1 MAALVTFV
9 TMGRFVEE
17 ERGKA
22 GIFNALGYS
31 NSRIIHKFVIYG
43 LITSITGTT
52 AGVITGHTLLPILIH
67 NTYKSGICSF
77 LLLNCTSYLGLT
89 LVAFLLGLLSAVL
102 PAFVVAKKELWEN
115 LPNSSFQNH
124 LVQELRLS

>member
-1 MAALVTFV
+1 
-9 TMGRFVEE
+9 MGRFVEE

-67 NTYKSGICSF
+67 NTYKSDLQLPASELHF
-77 LLLNCTSYLGLT
+77 YLGLT

-102 PAFVVAKKELWEN
+102 PAFAVAKKELWEKTF
-115 LPNSSFQNH
+115 PTPPSKTTSC
-124 LVQELRLS
+124 RS

>member
-1 MAALVTFV
+1 
-9 TMGRFVEE
+9 MGRFVEE

-67 NTYKSGICSF
+67 NTYKSD
-77 LLLNCTSYLGLT
+77 LQ
-89 LVAFLLGLLSAVL
+89 L
-102 PAFVVAKKELWEN
+102 PAFELHF
-115 LPNSSFQNH
+115 LPRTLLLWPSF
-124 LVQELRLS
+124 

>member
-17 ERGKA
+17 ERGKLVSS
-22 GIFNALGYS
+22 ALGYS

-67 NTYKSGICSF
+67 NTYKSDLQ
-77 LLLNCTSYLGLT
+77 LLLSSCTST
-89 LVAFLLGLLSAVL
+89 
-102 PAFVVAKKELWEN
+102 
-115 LPNSSFQNH
+115 
-124 LVQELRLS
+124 

>member
-17 ERGKA
+17 ERGKI

-31 NSRIIHKFVIYG
+31 SPRIIHKFVIYG

-52 AGVITGHTLLPILIH
+52 AGVITGHTLLRILIH
-67 NTYKSGICSF
+67 NTYKSDLQLPAF
-77 LLLNCTSYLGLT
+77 ELHFYLGLT
-89 LVAFLLGLLSAVL
+89 LCGLPFRSLICCATCLCGCQERALGKAFPTPPS
-102 PAFVVAKKELWEN
+102 KTT
-115 LPNSSFQNH
+115 SCRS
-124 LVQELRLS
+124 